1 MNNSAKALLAVIAVG
16 ALAPAAANA
25 GHKPGH
31 TGGGGGTGNLTLTAT
46 PNPVVSGRTL
56 TLSGK
61 LTGQNNSGQVVNIF
75 ADPFP
80 FADNGFTPA
89 GGPTTNAT
97 GDYQLTLKPT
107 INTRY
112 QARRGN
118 EASGIVNVL
127 VRPAVSLR
135 LSDYTPK
142 RAQRVA
148 FAGRVCP
155 QHDGSRLSIQR
166 RYSTGYRT
174 VARTTLK
181 DIAGS
186 TCSSY
191 RRVFRVYRDGRFR
204 AVIGSHADHAT
215 GVSRSRVANAHN

>member
-1 MNNSAKALLAVIAVG
+1 MRAAIAVV
-16 ALAPAAANA
+16 AAAAIVPAAAQA
-25 GHKPGH
+25 HHQPGH
-31 TGGGGGTGNLTLTAT
+31 TGGGGGGGGGNLTLAAT
-46 PNPVVSGRTL
+46 PNPVVAGRTL

-61 LTGQNNSGQVVNIF
+61 LTGSNNSGQVVNIF

-80 FADNGFTPA
+80 FADSGFTPA

-112 QARRGN
+112 QARRGS
-118 EASGIVNVL
+118 ELSPIVSVL

-142 RAQRVA
+142 RAQVVR
-148 FAGRVCP
+148 FYGRVCP
-155 QHDGSRLSIQR
+155 QHDGAVVAIQR

-174 VARTTLK
+174 VRRATLK

-191 RRVFRVYRDGRFR
+191 SRRFRVFRDGRYR
-204 AVIGSHADHAT
+204 TVISGHSDHARGT
-215 GVSRSRVANAHN
+215 SRSRVANAHN